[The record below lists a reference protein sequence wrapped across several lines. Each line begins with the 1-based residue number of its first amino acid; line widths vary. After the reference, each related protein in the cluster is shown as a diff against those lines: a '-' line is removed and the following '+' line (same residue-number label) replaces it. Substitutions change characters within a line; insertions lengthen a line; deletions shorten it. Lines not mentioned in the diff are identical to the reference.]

1 MNILNR
7 TKGDPMRQLES
18 SSKLHFTLPV
28 KKKKKKLRRKIKG
41 KMKKVTHET
50 LNPLHVRV
58 QKP

>member
-28 KKKKKKLRRKIKG
+28 KKKIKKKNYSKG